1 MPKNYVKV
9 TYNGEWKGGEC
20 TNFPDGHDSAWN
32 GFGDECESDDY
43 QREHPYFCNVEE

>member
-1 MPKNYVKV
+1 MENGKV
-9 TYNGEWKGGEC
+9 VNVQT
-20 TNFPDGHDSAWN
+20 FQMDDSAWN